1 MKDSLKYLKDD
12 VADIMR
18 RHYDRIEDV
27 HAETR
32 RELESL
38 INKAYF
44 DGYEEGVDERFD
56 RASSVTKGEAA

>member
-1 MKDSLKYLKDD
+1 MKDSIKYLKDD

-32 RELESL
+32 RELEAL
-38 INKAYF
+38 ITKAYF
-44 DGYEEGVDERFD
+44 DGYEEGIDKMCD
-56 RASSVTKGEAA
+56 RASSVIKGEAA

>member
-1 MKDSLKYLKDD
+1 MKDSIKYLKDD

-32 RELESL
+32 RELEAL
-38 INKAYF
+38 ITKAYF
-44 DGYEEGVDERFD
+44 DGIDEGVE
-56 RASSVTKGEAA
+56 SVLNQTNGEAA

>member
-18 RHYDRIEDV
+18 RHYDRIQDV

-32 RELESL
+32 REMEVL
-38 INKAYF
+38 ITKAYF
-44 DGYEEGVDERFD
+44 DGIDEGVESALNQRN
-56 RASSVTKGEAA
+56 GEAA

>member
-27 HAETR
+27 HAKTR
-32 RELESL
+32 RELDSL

-44 DGYEEGVDERFD
+44 DGYEEGVDKRCD
-56 RASSVTKGEAA
+56 CASLVTKGEAA